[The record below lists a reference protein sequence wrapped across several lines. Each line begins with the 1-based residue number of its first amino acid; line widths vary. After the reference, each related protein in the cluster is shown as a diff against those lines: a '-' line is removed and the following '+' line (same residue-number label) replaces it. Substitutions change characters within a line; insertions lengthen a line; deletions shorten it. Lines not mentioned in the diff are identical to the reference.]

1 MHLRIAQ
8 LAPPFE
14 SVPPRAYGG
23 TERVVS
29 TLTEELVRRG
39 HDVTLFAS
47 ADSRTAAR
55 LVPIVDQSLWH
66 HDPPTNEFAPHRAA
80 IFGTILDHIHE
91 FDVVHSHLD
100 VHGFALAGTPIT
112 PMLTTLHGRLDAPH
126 LLPTYRAFAEL
137 PFVSI
142 SHAQRRPL

>member
-14 SVPPRAYGG
+14 TVPPAGYGG

-47 ADSRTAAR
+47 ADSHTAAR
-55 LVPIVDQSLWH
+55 LVPIVDQALWH
-66 HDPPTNEFAPHRAA
+66 HDPPCNDLGIHRAA
-80 IFGTILDHIHE
+80 IYGAILAEMHT
-91 FDVVHSHLD
+91 FDIVHSHLD
-100 VHGFALAGTPIT
+100 FQGFGLAHAGRRPI
-112 PMLTTLHGRLDAPH
+112 LSTLHGRL
-126 LLPTYRAFAEL
+126 
-137 PFVSI
+137 
-142 SHAQRRPL
+142 